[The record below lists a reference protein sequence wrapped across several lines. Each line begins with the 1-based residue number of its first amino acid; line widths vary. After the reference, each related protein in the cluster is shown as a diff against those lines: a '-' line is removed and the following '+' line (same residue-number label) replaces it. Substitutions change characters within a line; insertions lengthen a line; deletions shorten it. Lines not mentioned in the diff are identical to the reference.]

1 MSGWKQ
7 YVDDINTAGNLYLA
21 EAESAWNQYQRDLK
35 IVFDNPNV
43 NPQAGRVSAA
53 RAMARFWSRTERIGM
68 NLASAEHAAFDQNIK
83 PLR

>member
-7 YVDDINTAGNLYLA
+7 YVDDINNAGNLYLT
-21 EAESAWNQYQRDLK
+21 EAASAWNQYQRDLK

-43 NPQAGRVSAA
+43 SPQAGRVSAA

-68 NLASAEHAAFDQNIK
+68 TLAAAEHTAFDQNIK